1 MATILRITF
10 PVTSRSFTEVRPP
23 TCERRRATGHPPTA
37 AANIFPHGFSF
48 ERGRAAARAMQ
59 LEFQKI
65 ECVDRDPYQ
74 ARRQDNSGYHAV
86 TVSLFRRSSRQFS
99 PLQCTPYSTSG
110 REPVSGAFA
119 FSGIVKSNC
128 ADLQAAKCL
137 HPVPSLG
144 SQTPGRIPL
153 VARQIASAFAGCGKS
168 SSGDVQAK
176 RARTNRAAPSP
187 KAGIHDGRQRSACAL
202 KPVSTANRGSPR
214 DHQVHH
220 AFSRQRVSIQPPGEG

>member
-1 MATILRITF
+1 MAGRPHAPCSSSFRKSNASIATLTKPGDKIT
-10 PVTSRSFTEVRPP
+10 PVTTRSP
-23 TCERRRATGHPPTA
+23 
-37 AANIFPHGFSF
+37 
-48 ERGRAAARAMQ
+48 
-59 LEFQKI
+59 
-65 ECVDRDPYQ
+65 
-74 ARRQDNSGYHAV
+74 
-86 TVSLFRRSSRQFS
+86 FRCSSRPFS

-144 SQTPGRIPL
+144 SQTPGRIRL

-187 KAGIHDGRQRSACAL
+187 KAGIHDGRQGSACAL
-202 KPVSTANRGSPR
+202 KAVSTANRRSPR
-214 DHQVHH
+214 MSG
-220 AFSRQRVSIQPPGEG
+220 AIMLLAGEGYRSSPPGKVRKPGREKTGRSLWLCDDSLAPIPPQTWLAKRI